1 MRVFTKSRAATVKG
15 FYLKSAGGVDA
26 SQGLAGV
33 SIEPGTSPDEALAA
47 MAVLGCDEDVL
58 KCFGYDEE
66 RAAQA
71 IAEAAARE

>member
-47 MAVLGCDEDVL
+47 EIPAGAGLGRPDRRTLRIVP
-58 KCFGYDEE
+58 
-66 RAAQA
+66 
-71 IAEAAARE
+71 